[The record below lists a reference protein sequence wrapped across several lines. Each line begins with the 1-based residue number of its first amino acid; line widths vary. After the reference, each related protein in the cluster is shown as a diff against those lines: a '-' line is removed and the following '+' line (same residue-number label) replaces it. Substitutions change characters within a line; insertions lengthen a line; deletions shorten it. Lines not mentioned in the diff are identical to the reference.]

1 LSQSIYTTRADY
13 ACAKK
18 YAETRENDMAS
29 NTRIKLTLA
38 AAMLGYMPW
47 AIASEKV
54 SYPTEKVATF
64 VVDNLDVTSLPS
76 VFRTKKQ
83 EGKKTFADYG
93 YTTQN
98 LGDEKAVEGLSAEH
112 LLSIRVLEESPS
124 GIYACVAKVAQDES
138 NPTAQNVILI
148 KRKESSALLKG
159 SESSKEF
166 ASCPRI
172 PTLEA
177 F

>member
-1 LSQSIYTTRADY
+1 MTSSI
-13 ACAKK
+13 
-18 YAETRENDMAS
+18 
-29 NTRIKLTLA
+29 RIKLTLA
-38 AAMLGYMPW
+38 AAMLAYMPW
-47 AIASEKV
+47 AIADEKA
-54 SYPTEKVATF
+54 SYPTERVATF

-76 VFRTKKQ
+76 VFRTKKE

-98 LGDEKAVEGLSAEH
+98 LDDTKTLEALSVGH
-112 LLSIRVLEESPS
+112 LLLIRVLEESPS

-148 KRKESSALLKG
+148 KRKESNALLKG
-159 SESSKEF
+159 SESSREF

-172 PTLEA
+172 PTFET